1 MKTPMLLLSTRER
14 IETTAGRYE
23 AAPCLRPSPT
33 VLLLDAPGFVRDGDL
48 LCLFQGSIY
57 RYDDASLPQGRP
69 EEYLLAAWRKY
80 GEDFLLHFEGKFV
93 LALIDLRENTL
104 LAARDHFGGIPLYYC
119 CGEDFA
125 AVGSLRELANAGL
138 VEKQLSVAGLCDYFS
153 LRFIPAP
160 DTIFEGIRA
169 LMAGHLLKARLEGGR
184 VMLEDRCWWDVD
196 CRSEAML
203 HDYEACRTQLREA
216 LLRSVDACCRA
227 ERNGVFLSGGIDST
241 IVTGAAATLLGR
253 EIDSFTIG
261 FREEAYDESPRARLA
276 AEAHSTRHHLYI
288 LDYNEALDELDAII
302 AGFDQPFADDSAV
315 PTWVINRFAAQE
327 GVTSVLTGDGSD
339 QIFAGSSK
347 YFIRYYVDKLL
358 KFPRPLRELGRAAV
372 YTLPDKSAR
381 TRKLRKVFACMDMDS
396 YDMRRRMLQLC
407 LDDAGLSALL
417 RGRVA
422 DRECDAIA
430 TLYAKNRDL
439 TDELTNTLYVDLK
452 VVADGAMMTKMGSMS
467 RLAGVDT
474 HMPFMSREVLSLAYR
489 IPPEFKQ
496 QGTSGKRILKDA
508 FADVIPPELMT
519 ASKKGFQPP
528 VADWFRGPLLGDLR
542 AALAPEK
549 LEAMGIFDPAYV
561 SSLLDEHLSLR
572 ANRAVPLWAL
582 YVFSKWYEKEFA

>member
-1 MKTPMLLLSTRER
+1 
-14 IETTAGRYE
+14 
-23 AAPCLRPSPT
+23 
-33 VLLLDAPGFVRDGDL
+33 
-48 LCLFQGSIY
+48 
-57 RYDDASLPQGRP
+57 
-69 EEYLLAAWRKY
+69 
-80 GEDFLLHFEGKFV
+80 
-93 LALIDLRENTL
+93 
-104 LAARDHFGGIPLYYC
+104 
-119 CGEDFA
+119 
-125 AVGSLRELANAGL
+125 
-138 VEKQLSVAGLCDYFS
+138 
-153 LRFIPAP
+153 
-160 DTIFEGIRA
+160 
-169 LMAGHLLKARLEGGR
+169 
-184 VMLEDRCWWDVD
+184 
-196 CRSEAML
+196 
-203 HDYEACRTQLREA
+203 
-216 LLRSVDACCRA
+216 
-227 ERNGVFLSGGIDST
+227 
-241 IVTGAAATLLGR
+241 
-253 EIDSFTIG
+253 
-261 FREEAYDESPRARLA
+261 
-276 AEAHSTRHHLYI
+276 
-288 LDYNEALDELDAII
+288 
-302 AGFDQPFADDSAV
+302 
-315 PTWVINRFAAQE
+315 
-327 GVTSVLTGDGSD
+327 
-339 QIFAGSSK
+339 
-347 YFIRYYVDKLL
+347 
-358 KFPRPLRELGRAAV
+358 
-372 YTLPDKSAR
+372 
-381 TRKLRKVFACMDMDS
+381 MDMDS

>member
-1 MKTPMLLLSTRER
+1 
-14 IETTAGRYE
+14 
-23 AAPCLRPSPT
+23 
-33 VLLLDAPGFVRDGDL
+33 
-48 LCLFQGSIY
+48 
-57 RYDDASLPQGRP
+57 
-69 EEYLLAAWRKY
+69 
-80 GEDFLLHFEGKFV
+80 
-93 LALIDLRENTL
+93 
-104 LAARDHFGGIPLYYC
+104 
-119 CGEDFA
+119 
-125 AVGSLRELANAGL
+125 
-138 VEKQLSVAGLCDYFS
+138 
-153 LRFIPAP
+153 
-160 DTIFEGIRA
+160 
-169 LMAGHLLKARLEGGR
+169 
-184 VMLEDRCWWDVD
+184 
-196 CRSEAML
+196 ML
-203 HDYEACRTQLREA
+203 HDYDACKAQLREA
-216 LLRSVDACCRA
+216 LLRSVDACCRPG
-227 ERNGVFLSGGIDST
+227 RNGVFLSGGIDST
-241 IVTGAAATLLGR
+241 IVTGAAATLLGHP
-253 EIDSFTIG
+253 IDTFTIG
-261 FREEAYDESPRARLA
+261 FREEAYDESPRAKLA
-276 AEAHSTRHHLYI
+276 AEAHHTRHHLYI
-288 LDYNEALDELDAII
+288 LDYNEALNELDAII

-372 YTLPDKSAR
+372 YALPDKSAR

-474 HMPFMSREVLSLAYR
+474 HMPFLSREVLSLAYH

-496 QGTSGKRILKDA
+496 RGTTGKLILKDA

-528 VADWFRGPLLGDLR
+528 VADWFRGPLLADLR
-542 AALAPEK
+542 SALAPEK
-549 LEAMGIFDPAYV
+549 LEAMGIFDPDCV
-561 SSLLDEHLSLR
+561 SALLDEHLSLR

>member
-1 MKTPMLLLSTRER
+1 
-14 IETTAGRYE
+14 
-23 AAPCLRPSPT
+23 
-33 VLLLDAPGFVRDGDL
+33 
-48 LCLFQGSIY
+48 
-57 RYDDASLPQGRP
+57 
-69 EEYLLAAWRKY
+69 
-80 GEDFLLHFEGKFV
+80 
-93 LALIDLRENTL
+93 
-104 LAARDHFGGIPLYYC
+104 
-119 CGEDFA
+119 
-125 AVGSLRELANAGL
+125 
-138 VEKQLSVAGLCDYFS
+138 
-153 LRFIPAP
+153 
-160 DTIFEGIRA
+160 
-169 LMAGHLLKARLEGGR
+169 
-184 VMLEDRCWWDVD
+184 
-196 CRSEAML
+196 ML

-372 YTLPDKSAR
+372 YALPDKSAR